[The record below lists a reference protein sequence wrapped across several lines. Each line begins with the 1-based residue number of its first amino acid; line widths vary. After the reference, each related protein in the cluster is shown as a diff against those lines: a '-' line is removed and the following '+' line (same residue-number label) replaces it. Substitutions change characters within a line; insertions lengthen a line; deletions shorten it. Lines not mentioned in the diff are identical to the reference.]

1 MPPDIEGQGEVPDTE
16 DEMSY
21 LEDLIKII
29 NEGDYTKQQIFNVVK
44 TALYWKKMPSR
55 TLIV

>member
-29 NEGDYTKQQIFNVVK
+29 NEGDYTKQQIFNVDK
-44 TALYWKKMPSR
+44 QPSIER
-55 TLIV
+55 RCHLGL

>member
-1 MPPDIEGQGEVPDTE
+1 MPPDIEGQGEVADIE

-29 NEGDYTKQQIFNVVK
+29 NEGDYTKQQIFNVDK
-44 TALYWKKMPSR
+44 QPSIGR
-55 TLIV
+55 RCHLGL